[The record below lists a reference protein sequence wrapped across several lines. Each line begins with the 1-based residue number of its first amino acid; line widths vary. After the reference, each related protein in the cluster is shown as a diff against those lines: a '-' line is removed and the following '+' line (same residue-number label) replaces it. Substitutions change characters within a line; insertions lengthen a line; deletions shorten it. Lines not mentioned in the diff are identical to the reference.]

1 MCPRDDSDGDPGGDG
16 ARTILMDLESANTF
30 LAGVDLAFMFA
41 TFWPRAV
48 RQEDQRERRCL
59 MRYHQRLGQRGIGAF
74 GFDQLF
80 DDYRVAI
87 AMMIFYPIWDKVI
100 GGSNRSY
107 WWPKM
112 QCLCDAYED
121 LNCRELVG

>member
-1 MCPRDDSDGDPGGDG
+1 MRHRTSPFAFRADPVVPE
-16 ARTILMDLESANTF
+16 AASAHT
-30 LAGVDLAFMFA
+30 
-41 TFWPRAV
+41 
-48 RQEDQRERRCL
+48 EQRV
-59 MRYHQRLGQRGIGAF
+59 RLGQRGVGTSSF
-74 GFDQLF
+74 EELF

-100 GGSNRSY
+100 GGSDRSY